1 VLATPNL
8 PEAWY
13 PAIVARPSRF
23 DRRFEISLSRER
35 ERYLAGK
42 FGAQLDANAREEIV
56 RLTSGMS
63 MAFLQEIFVVP
74 RCARW
79 TAGARRTPKMRAR
92 CAPAWCAMRARRI
105 EAPRPTR
112 RPASRADHRPI
123 PLRAQRAAPKRRAAR
138 TSFGCA

>member
-1 VLATPNL
+1 MLATPNL

-23 DRRFEISLSRER
+23 DRSFEISLSRER

-63 MAFLQEIFVVP
+63 MAFLQEIFV
-74 RCARW
+74 
-79 TAGARRTPKMRAR
+79 GAA
-92 CAPAWCAMRARRI
+92 
-105 EAPRPTR
+105 
-112 RPASRADHRPI
+112 
-123 PLRAQRAAPKRRAAR
+123 LRAMDRGSPPNAEDAREVRAGLVRHARAADRSSTTDAKAGFSR
-138 TSFGCA
+138 

>member
-1 VLATPNL
+1 MLATPNL

-23 DRRFEISLSRER
+23 DRRFEISLSRERER

-63 MAFLQEIFVVP
+63 MAFLQEIFV
-74 RCARW
+74 
-79 TAGARRTPKMRAR
+79 GAA
-92 CAPAWCAMRARRI
+92 
-105 EAPRPTR
+105 
-112 RPASRADHRPI
+112 
-123 PLRAQRAAPKRRAAR
+123 LRAMDRGSPPNAEDAREVRAGLVRHARAADRSSTTDAKAGFSR
-138 TSFGCA
+138 